1 MRVDISQEATA
12 FAAAVLCGLFCG
24 LLRDILKVF
33 SKHTKNRILNAIFDF
48 LLAGICAFAVIAVFY
63 VYNSFQMRW
72 YMFLGVFLGIILY
85 FLMFSKTVSA
95 FLEKILKLFVNI
107 FKILLTPTR
116 FLYKILLVYFFMPV
130 IEFFKK
136 LSGIFKAKIKKV
148 FVNSRSKR
156 NGKRKNKKTK
166 KIKFHNWHFGRF
178 GAFYACKG
186 NSASTENNRKSGQ
199 NCRT

>member
-12 FAAAVLCGLFCG
+12 FAAAVLCGLLCG

-48 LLAGICAFAVIAVFY
+48 LLAAACAFAVIAVFY

-107 FKILLTPTR
+107 FKILLTPAR

-130 IEFFKK
+130 IKFLKK
-136 LSGIFKAKIKKV
+136 LSGIFKAKIKKD
-148 FVNSRSKR
+148 FVN
-156 NGKRKNKKTK
+156 
-166 KIKFHNWHFGRF
+166 
-178 GAFYACKG
+178 
-186 NSASTENNRKSGQ
+186 
-199 NCRT
+199 